1 MEILGWLFG
10 TFAIIGGL
18 WALIRSPRVLPRL
31 LGLLPVLAY
40 LVSMTVVARGWSN
53 ANLITLPS
61 WLVFW
66 LVLPILS
73 GITGLLLAT
82 HAERSRSEVRMQ
94 QVMDHWR
101 APEPK
106 GPYR

>member
-1 MEILGWLFG
+1 MEIIGWIFG
-10 TFAIIGGL
+10 TTAIIGGL
-18 WALIRSPRVLPRL
+18 WALIRNPHFLPRL
-31 LGLLPVLAY
+31 LGLLPLLAY
-40 LVSMTVVARGWSN
+40 LVSMTVVTKSWSDPE
-53 ANLITLPS
+53 LITLPI

-66 LVLPILS
+66 LVLPIIS
-73 GITGLLLAT
+73 GVTGLMLAT
-82 HAERSRSEVRMQ
+82 HAERSRSEAKMA